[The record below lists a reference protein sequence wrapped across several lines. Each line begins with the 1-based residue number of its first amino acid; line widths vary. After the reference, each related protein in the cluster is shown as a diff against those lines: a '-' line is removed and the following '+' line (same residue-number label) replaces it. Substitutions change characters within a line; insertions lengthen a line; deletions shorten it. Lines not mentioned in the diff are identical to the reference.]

1 MSELSRREQAM
12 KNFTDGYNCTQS
24 VVLAFED
31 LLPIDHEKLA
41 LVSSSFGGGM
51 ARLREVCGCVSGMFM
66 VAGLLYGYSS
76 PEDKEGKKRHYAELQ
91 DLAKK
96 FEDFN
101 GSIVCRDLLNLVTKH
116 DAPIPDERTM
126 EYYKKRPCAVLI
138 GYAAEIIEE
147 YINEKKSA
155 V

>member
-1 MSELSRREQAM
+1 MQELSRREQAM

-31 LLPIDHEKLA
+31 MLPLGHEELA
-41 LVSSSFGGGM
+41 LISSSFGGGM

-76 PEDKEGKKRHYAELQ
+76 PEDKDGKIRHYSELQ
-91 DLAKK
+91 ALAKK

-101 GSIVCRDLLNLVTKH
+101 GSIVCRDLLKLVAKH
-116 DAPIPDERTM
+116 DTPIPDERTA
-126 EYYKKRPCAVLI
+126 EYYKKRPCAVII
-138 GYAAEIIEE
+138 GHAAELLEE
-147 YINEKKSA
+147 YINQKNG
-155 V
+155 